1 MFAHRKKKLMNNFI
15 ISNVDTDAIAFCK
28 SDMSVISKEEQQIL
42 LDELNSLYPEN
53 IKFEHDGYFPSF
65 VVVKAKNYIMLDD
78 KGKMKIKGSSMKNLK
93 TESIMKD
100 MIQEIVKA
108 LIEHRLEDIDV
119 IYKKYVKMA
128 KAPTDIMQWSKKAT
142 ITKPILNCKG
152 YVEQDILDKR
162 LRRNETEVYDAIA
175 NIHVQEG
182 DRVQLYPAILGKQ
195 IIQTPILRKNKATGE
210 REIKGYKEE
219 VEIKYGLKLVSNYDN
234 DADTEHLVK
243 RVHATLNIFKTVLDM
258 SQYLNYSLS
267 KNKKALEEL

>member
-1 MFAHRKKKLMNNFI
+1 MKTHNFTLI
-15 ISNVDTDAIAFCK
+15 NCDTDSITFSKA
-28 SDMSVISKEEQQIL
+28 DGSVISKDEQDFL

-78 KGKMKIKGSSMKNLK
+78 KGTLKIKGSSMKSLK

-152 YVEQDILDKR
+152 YVEQDILDKKI
-162 LRRNETEVYDAIA
+162 RRNETEVYDAIA

-182 DRVQLYPAILGKQ
+182 DRVQLYPAILSKQ
-195 IIQTPILRKNKATGE
+195 VIQAPIMRKNKATDE
-210 REIKGYKEE
+210 HETKGYKEE
-219 VEIKYGLKLVSNYDN
+219 IKIKYGLKLVSNYNN

-243 RVHATLNIFKTVLDM
+243 RVHATLNIFKTILDM
-258 SQYLNYSLS
+258 SQYLNYSLN